1 MQCHVVR
8 YAELW
13 CGSRISAMCCALVS
27 CGTLRCGTLENMNT
41 DMHTWVEEPAVALA
55 KNSTAGHIH
64 AGMELT
70 PEEIRILGCLVEK
83 SLATP
88 QQYPLS
94 LNALTLACNQS
105 TNRDPVVSYSDQL
118 VGASVQSLKEKKLV
132 RFVHPSHGK
141 SVTRYRHV
149 VDEVLSLDEPRL
161 AVLAVLM
168 LRGSQTAG
176 ELRQRTERLHHFG
189 NINEVEDVLSSLA
202 APPDPLVMKLA
213 RRPGEKEERWMLQGD
228 RVATDQPAGSQP
240 AGSQP
245 STDQYTGSQPAGNSL
260 DSTLV
265 RIDLDATSPAIDTN
279 RQPRN
284 NVIVHSGW
292 SFHFEQALLRT
303 GLYASPLSIVE
314 RTSTISAYAWID
326 YKLFEVIGGWVE
338 GEDDLDLKVLFD
350 AESRAHGWNAA
361 MWRKEMPPEGSL
373 RAERSLAPQDRLEGD
388 GVPTLVR
395 PGFAQALHMLEAA
408 ENLSLL
414 RLGTLG
420 KVILPRMLLTYRIH
434 QCRLSPATDGSFSRT
449 LNIAYHDVLDMWQ
462 AVQLAFEATF
472 CRSDPSKA
480 GGTSLPVEIM
490 ARIREIET
498 CLEASGPGIGL
509 LRSDHPDGSQ

>member
-1 MQCHVVR
+1 MD
-8 YAELW
+8 
-13 CGSRISAMCCALVS
+13 
-27 CGTLRCGTLENMNT
+27 T
-41 DMHTWVEEPAVALA
+41 DMHMWVEEPAVTLTEDSAV
-55 KNSTAGHIH
+55 GHIH
-64 AGMELT
+64 AGMELKA
-70 PEEIRILGCLVEK
+70 EEIRVLGCLVEK

-105 TNRDPVVSYSDQL
+105 TNRDPVVSYNDQI
-118 VGASVQSLKEKKLV
+118 VSASVQSLKEKKLV

-149 VDEVLSLDEPRL
+149 VDEVLSLDEPHL

-168 LRGSQTAG
+168 LRGPQTAG

-228 RVATDQPAGSQP
+228 RAATAQSATAQS
-240 AGSQP
+240 
-245 STDQYTGSQPAGNSL
+245 STDQSSGSQSSTDQSSGSQSSTGSL

-265 RIDLDATSPAIDTN
+265 RVDPDATSPAIDTS

-284 NVIVHSGW
+284 NVMAHSGW
-292 SFHFEQALLRT
+292 SFHFEQALLRSGT
-303 GLYASPLSIVE
+303 YASPLSIVE
-314 RTSTISAYAWID
+314 RTGTISAYAWID

-338 GEDDLDLKVLFD
+338 GEDDIDLKVLFD

-361 MWRKEMPPEGSL
+361 MWREEMPPEGSL
-373 RAERSLAPQDRLEGD
+373 RAEKSLAPQDRLEAD

-395 PGFAQALHMLEAA
+395 PGFPQALHMLEAA
-408 ENLSLL
+408 GSLSLL
-414 RLGTLG
+414 RLGALSR
-420 KVILPRMLLTYRIH
+420 VILPGMLLSYRIH

-449 LNIAYHDVLDMWQ
+449 LNIAYHDVLDMWL
-462 AVQLAFEATF
+462 AVRLAFEATL
-472 CRSDPSKA
+472 CRSDSREP
-480 GGTSLPVEIM
+480 GGTSLPAEIM
-490 ARIREIET
+490 ARISEIET

-509 LRSDHPDGSQ
+509 LRSNYPDGDQ